1 MFYMKIIGYC
11 SRNCLT
17 IFNWKT
23 YQYNIYLKYSPSSY
37 SGVLDDMD
45 DEEKGKS
52 LFYHDTSRSSN
63 YYYDANF
70 QPEYETDLLLSENA
84 WVEHEQLL
92 L

>member
-1 MFYMKIIGYC
+1 
-11 SRNCLT
+11 
-17 IFNWKT
+17 
-23 YQYNIYLKYSPSSY
+23 
-37 SGVLDDMD
+37 MD